1 MKKTLALILALL
13 MLAALMGCAQ
23 QTPAPTQAP
32 ATQAPATQAPATQ
45 APATQAPATQAPA
58 TAQPTPEPT
67 SEPTPEPVP
76 DHYPVTIST
85 YNYAKEPIEVTFE
98 KCPEKVVCTNQT
110 QTELMLYFGLDEY
123 IAGTAY
129 LDGTIREDLQAQYD
143 ALKAAGK
150 ELTVK
155 GYPSKE
161 IVLALEPD
169 FIFGWR
175 SAFAENQLG
184 DVSEWHDMG
193 VGTMILRC
201 SNNTAPT
208 RDLETCLQDIADIG
222 KIFNIEDKTDVYI
235 NEAHALMDRIAQKAA
250 SVEKPYTAI
259 IIEPFGGTFYCW
271 GSNTLTGALVVA
283 AGAEYALPDGGDLS
297 LEDIINLN
305 PDVIIVDYMDDENLT
320 PEESKANAI
329 ATIMNEPALAEVT
342 AVANGKVMAINLT
355 DVYGGG
361 IRMVPSV
368 ETMFDFM
375 YGDDYAPVH
384 YPVTIS
390 TYNYAKE
397 PVEVTFEK
405 CPEKVICTN
414 QTQTELMLYFGLD
427 EYIAGTAYLDGT
439 IREDLQAQYDA
450 LKAAGKELT
459 VKGYPS
465 KEVVLSLEPDFIF
478 GWRSAFA
485 EDQLGDVSEWHDMG
499 VGTMIL
505 RCSNN
510 TAPTRDLETCLQDI
524 ADIGKIFNIEEK
536 TGAYIY
542 KAHALMDKIAKKVES
557 VETPYTAIIIEPFGG
572 TFYCWGA
579 NTLTGALVVAAG
591 AEYALPDG
599 GDLSLEDIINLNPDV
614 IIVDYMDDENLTP
627 EESQA
632 NAIASIMDE
641 AALAEVSA
649 VANGRVMAINL
660 TDVYG
665 GGIRMVPS
673 VETMFNF
680 MYGD

>member
-1 MKKTLALILALL
+1 MKKTLSLILAVLL
-13 MLAALMGCAQ
+13 LAALFAGCNQ
-23 QTPAPTQAP
+23 PTPAPTAAPTAGP
-32 ATQAPATQAPATQ
+32 ATPAPTAAPTAE
-45 APATQAPATQAPA
+45 PA
-58 TAQPTPEPT
+58 PEPT
-67 SEPTPEPVP
+67 AEPVSS
-76 DHYPVTIST
+76 HYPVTIST
-85 YNYAKEPIEVTFE
+85 YNYAKEPIEVTFD
-98 KCPEKVVCTNQT
+98 KRPERVVCTNQT
-110 QTELMLYFGLDEY
+110 QTELMLYFGLDDC
-123 IAGTAY
+123 IVGTAY
-129 LDGTIREDLQAQYD
+129 LDGAIREDLQAQYD

-155 GYPSKE
+155 GYPAKE
-161 IVLALEPD
+161 TVLALEPD

-175 SAFAENQLG
+175 SAFAQEQLG

-201 SNNTAPT
+201 SNNTAPE
-208 RDLETCLQDIADIG
+208 RNLETVLQDIADIG
-222 KIFNIEDKTDVYI
+222 AIFDIEDQTDAYI
-235 NEAHALMDRIAQKAA
+235 AEARAMMDRIAKKVA

-329 ATIMNEPALAEVT
+329 ATVMSEPALAEVT

-375 YGDDYAPVH
+375 YGDGYAPVH

-397 PVEVTFEK
+397 PVEVTFDK
-405 CPEKVICTN
+405 RPERVICTN

-427 EYIAGTAYLDGT
+427 DCIAGTAYLDGA

-465 KEVVLSLEPDFIF
+465 KEIVLSLEPDFIF

-485 EDQLGDVSEWHDMG
+485 QDQLGDVSEWHDMG

-510 TAPTRDLETCLQDI
+510 TAPERNLETVLQDI
-524 ADIGKIFNIEEK
+524 ADIGKIFNIEDK

-542 KAHALMDKIAKKVES
+542 QAHAMMNRIAKKVAS
-557 VETPYTAIIIEPFGG
+557 VEKPYTAIIIEPYGG
-572 TFYCWGA
+572 TFYCWGS

-599 GDLSLEDIINLNPDV
+599 GDLSLEDIVNLNPDV

-627 EESQA
+627 EESKA
-632 NAIASIMDE
+632 NAIATILDE
-641 AALAEVSA
+641 PALAEVTA
-649 VANGRVMAINL
+649 VANGKVMAINL

-680 MYGD
+680 MYGE

>member
-1 MKKTLALILALL
+1 MKKTLSLILAVLL
-13 MLAALMGCAQ
+13 LAALFAGCNQ
-23 QTPAPTQAP
+23 PTPAPTAAPTAAP
-32 ATQAPATQAPATQ
+32 ATPAPTAAPTAE
-45 APATQAPATQAPA
+45 PA
-58 TAQPTPEPT
+58 PEPT
-67 SEPTPEPVP
+67 AEPISS
-76 DHYPVTIST
+76 HYPVTIST
-85 YNYAKEPIEVTFE
+85 YNYAKEPIEVTFD
-98 KCPEKVVCTNQT
+98 KRPERVICTNQT
-110 QTELMLYFGLDEY
+110 QTELMLYFGLDDC
-123 IAGTAY
+123 IVGTAY

-155 GYPSKE
+155 GYPAKE
-161 IVLALEPD
+161 TVLALEPD

-175 SAFAENQLG
+175 SAFAQEQLG

-201 SNNTAPT
+201 SNNTAPE
-208 RDLETCLQDIADIG
+208 RNLETVLQDIADIG
-222 KIFNIEDKTDVYI
+222 AIFDIEDQTDAYI
-235 NEAHALMDRIAQKAA
+235 AEARAMMDRIAKKV
-250 SVEKPYTAI
+250 SGVEKPYTAI

-329 ATIMNEPALAEVT
+329 ATVMSEPALAEVT

-375 YGDDYAPVH
+375 YGDGYAPVH

-397 PVEVTFEK
+397 PVEVTFDK
-405 CPEKVICTN
+405 RPERVICTN

-427 EYIAGTAYLDGT
+427 DCIAGTAYLDGT

-465 KEVVLSLEPDFIF
+465 KEIVLSLEPDFIF

-485 EDQLGDVSEWHDMG
+485 QDQLGDVSEWHDMG

-510 TAPTRDLETCLQDI
+510 TAPERNLETVLQDI
-524 ADIGKIFNIEEK
+524 ADIGKIFNIEDK

-542 KAHALMDKIAKKVES
+542 QAHAMMNRIAKKVAS
-557 VETPYTAIIIEPFGG
+557 VEKPYTAIIIEPYGG
-572 TFYCWGA
+572 TFYCWGS

-599 GDLSLEDIINLNPDV
+599 GDLSLEDIVNLNPDV

-627 EESQA
+627 EESKA
-632 NAIASIMDE
+632 NAIATILDE
-641 AALAEVSA
+641 PALAEVTA
-649 VANGRVMAINL
+649 VANGKVMAINL

>member
-1 MKKTLALILALL
+1 MKKAISLILSAVLLLALL
-13 MLAALMGCAQ
+13 AGCGSGAQKQAASATDVPTEAPQQTAQ
-23 QTPAPTQAP
+23 PAAETPAPA
-32 ATQAPATQAPATQ
+32 
-45 APATQAPATQAPA
+45 
-58 TAQPTPEPT
+58 
-67 SEPTPEPVP
+67 
-76 DHYPVTIST
+76 HYPVTIST
-85 YNYAKEPIEVTFE
+85 YNYAKEEVKVTFD
-98 KCPEKVVCTNQT
+98 KCPQRVVCTNQT

-123 IAGTAY
+123 IVGTAY
-129 LDGTIREDLQAQYD
+129 LDGEIREDLKPQYE

-155 GYPSKE
+155 GYPAKE
-161 IVLALEPD
+161 VVLALEPD

-175 SAFAENQLG
+175 SAFAEDQLG
-184 DVSEWHDMG
+184 DVSEWHDLG

-201 SNNTAPT
+201 SNNTAPV
-208 RDLETCLQDIADIG
+208 RDLEAVLADIADIG
-222 KIFNIEDKTDVYI
+222 AIFNIEDKT
-235 NEAHALMDRIAQKAA
+235 NAFLRQARALMARIDAKVSALEA
-250 SVEKPYTAI
+250 PCSAI

-271 GSNTLTGALVVA
+271 GEKTLTGGLVVA
-283 AGAEYALPDGGDLS
+283 AGAAYALPDGGDLS

-320 PEESKANAI
+320 PEESKAQAI
-329 ATIMNEPALAEVT
+329 ASITGEAALAEVN
-342 AVANGKVMAINLT
+342 AVLNGKVMAINLT

-368 ETMFDFM
+368 ETMFNFM
-375 YGDDYAPVH
+375 YGDEAPAKEH

-397 PVEVTFEK
+397 EVEVTFDK
-405 CPEKVICTN
+405 CPQRVVCTN

-427 EYIAGTAYLDGT
+427 EYIVGTAYLDGE
-439 IREDLQAQYDA
+439 IREDLKPQYEA

-459 VKGYPS
+459 VKGYPA
-465 KEVVLSLEPDFIF
+465 KEVVLALEPDFIF

-485 EDQLGDVSEWHDMG
+485 EDQLGDVSEWHDLG

-510 TAPTRDLETCLQDI
+510 TAPVRDLEAVLADI
-524 ADIGKIFNIEEK
+524 ADIGAIFNIEDK
-536 TGAYIY
+536 TNAFLRQ
-542 KAHALMDKIAKKVES
+542 ARALMARIDAKVSALEAPCS
-557 VETPYTAIIIEPFGG
+557 AIIIEPFGG
-572 TFYCWGA
+572 TFYCWGEK
-579 NTLTGALVVAAG
+579 TLTGGLVVAAG
-591 AEYALPDG
+591 AAYALPDG

-627 EESQA
+627 EESKAQ
-632 NAIASIMDE
+632 AIASITGE
-641 AALAEVSA
+641 AALAEVNA
-649 VANGRVMAINL
+649 VLNGKVMAINL

>member
-1 MKKTLALILALL
+1 MKKTLSLILAVLL
-13 MLAALMGCAQ
+13 AVLLIGCGQ
-23 QTPAPTQAP
+23 QTPAPTNAP
-32 ATQAPATQAPATQ
+32 APTS
-45 APATQAPATQAPA
+45 APATQAPA
-58 TAQPTPEPT
+58 TAAPTAAPTPEP
-67 SEPTPEPVP
+67 SAEPVSA
-76 DHYPVTIST
+76 HYPVTISS
-85 YNYAKEPIEVTFE
+85 YNYAKEPVEVTFE
-98 KCPEKVVCTNQT
+98 KRPEKVICTNQT
-110 QTELMLYFGLDEY
+110 QTELLLYFGLDDC
-123 IAGTAY
+123 IAGAAY

-161 IVLALEPD
+161 VVLSLEPD

-175 SAFAENQLG
+175 SAFAQDQLG

-201 SNNTAPT
+201 SNNTAPE
-208 RDLETCLQDIADIG
+208 RNLETVLQDIADIG
-222 KIFNIEDKTDVYI
+222 KIFDIEDQTDSYI
-235 NEAHALMDRIAQKAA
+235 AETHAMMDRIAGKVAT
-250 SVEKPYTAI
+250 VEKPYTAI

-297 LEDIINLN
+297 IEDIINLN

-329 ATIMNEPALAEVT
+329 ATVMDEPALAEVT

-375 YGDDYAPVH
+375 YGDGYVPAH

-390 TYNYAKE
+390 SYNYAKE

-405 CPEKVICTN
+405 RPEKVICTN

-427 EYIAGTAYLDGT
+427 DCIAGTAYLDGT

-510 TAPTRDLETCLQDI
+510 TAPERNLETVLQDI

-542 KAHALMDKIAKKVES
+542 KAHAMMDRIAQKVES
-557 VETPYTAIIIEPFGG
+557 VENPYTAIIIEPFGG
-572 TFYCWGA
+572 TFYCWGS

-599 GDLSLEDIINLNPDV
+599 GDLSIEDIINLNPDV

-627 EESQA
+627 EESKA

-641 AALAEVSA
+641 PALAEVTA
-649 VANGRVMAINL
+649 VASGKVMAINL

-673 VETMFNF
+673 VETMFDF